1 MELNEKYQPS
11 YWICL
16 FRCLLILLKKRKK
29 YYFCQICNVP
39 FLLIFVTR
47 VSVRV
52 QQLATPKAHFFHN
65 HPLLP
70 YTPAILVS
78 FIGSWNFSPNRKW
91 TLVPLCQQPAFFLL
105 RHRLPPSCLFV
116 ESKSSC
122 QEKVNKCNMFPY
134 FMVVNGSKMKK
145 NKWNWFC
152 EIYWE
157 FCFFPMITV

>member
-1 MELNEKYQPS
+1 MELSKKYQPS

-29 YYFCQICNVP
+29 YYFFQICSVP
-39 FLLIFVTR
+39 FCWFFKIR

-52 QQLATPKAHFFHN
+52 QQPPLKLIFFIIIPSFPILQRFWCHLSVPETFLRIASGPWCHFASSQ
-65 HPLLP
+65 P
-70 YTPAILVS
+70 S
-78 FIGSWNFSPNRKW
+78 FFYVTAS
-91 TLVPLCQQPAFFLL
+91 
-105 RHRLPPSCLFV
+105 PPSCLFV

-122 QEKVNKCNMFPY
+122 KEKVNKCNMFPY